1 MTLGDARDR
10 RQRHS
15 ERVCLDK
22 KTGAKAET
30 TISNNCGRLS
40 QEDIDRMVAEADKFK
55 KDDAEM
61 LRRIKTRNELEQ
73 FIYRAIEM
81 ARKKGDTNVE
91 SAIRDARDWIEDHE
105 EATLRE
111 LEDKKHMLEHM
122 VHFYV

>member
-1 MTLGDARDR
+1 MTLEIDANGILNV
-10 RQRHS
+10 S
-15 ERVCLDK
+15 ALDK

-61 LRRIKTRNELEQ
+61 LRRIETRNDLEQ

-81 ARKKGDTNVE
+81 AREKGDTNVE
-91 SAIRDARDWIEDHE
+91 SAIRDARDWLEDHE

-111 LEDKKHMLEHM
+111 LEDKKRMLERM
-122 VHFYV
+122 VRF